1 MTPQPAAAAVD
12 SAGGGKELP
21 VAMLQSL
28 AVGGVAPSFSLALG
42 QLQIPAL
49 PVDGQ
54 GEALPKH
61 SSEEQGKEPQSEL
74 MTAAPDPALAALAA
88 VLQWLRPATRI
99 EHPATPGQ
107 ASATVTP
114 ADSTAASAIGVGSG
128 GAAAALA
135 MPALIAGY
143 LKSTEQGTGANEG
156 SRTSAAAPIVSAT
169 DQARPEGVAATGA
182 LGLGNLPAAA
192 EIHALAELFGLAAP
206 DPRPALAVATG
217 SDVAPDGAAATADGK
232 AAPAAPVNA
241 NVAPGMAGGFDSNS
255 ALRAGGSAAVPQ
267 SERTISVPVHDR
279 HWSQAMAAQILV
291 LTDQRIESATLRLT
305 PEHLGPVDVR
315 IDIADSKVNV
325 SFGAAHSDTRAALE
339 LALPRLR
346 EVLAGAGLTLGE
358 ASVQQQMRRGS
369 QNRSDGARAVAGVAD
384 QSTAA
389 MISVRRML
397 GVIDE
402 YV

>member
-1 MTPQPAAAAVD
+1 
-12 SAGGGKELP
+12 
-21 VAMLQSL
+21 
-28 AVGGVAPSFSLALG
+28 
-42 QLQIPAL
+42 
-49 PVDGQ
+49 VDGQ
-54 GEALPKH
+54 GEALPRH
-61 SSEEQGKEPQSEL
+61 SSEEQGKEPASDL
-74 MTAAPDPALAALAA
+74 LTTAPDPALAALAA

-107 ASATVTP
+107 ASATAAP
-114 ADSTAASAIGVGSG
+114 ADSSAAAAIGSG
-128 GAAAALA
+128 GAAAVPAMPSLA

-143 LKSTEQGTGANEG
+143 FRSADQATGANQG
-156 SRTSAAAPIVSAT
+156 SRAAAVATAATMVSVT
-169 DQARPEGVAATGA
+169 DQAAPDGVAATGPI
-182 LGLGNLPAAA
+182 GPGNLAAAA

-206 DPRPALAVATG
+206 DPRAALAVAAG
-217 SDVAPDGAAATADGK
+217 SDTATDGVAATSDGK
-232 AAPAAPVNA
+232 AAPAAFANA
-241 NVAPGMAGGFDSNS
+241 NVVPGLAAGIDSNA

-369 QNRSDGARAVAGVAD
+369 QNRGDGARAVAGVAD